1 MLRPS
6 PVALDGTLPSL
17 ALLRTFEAAGR
28 HLNFTHAADELGIG
42 QPAVSRQV
50 AQLERELGV
59 PLFGRRPAITLTEA
73 GEVLLAATQR
83 AFEGIDDAVAH
94 ISTLGQRPHL
104 TVDVSIT
111 FATCWLIGRLSDFVE
126 RHPDVDVRILT
137 RDRTNA
143 FTSTAD
149 VVVYSA
155 GRPHGSLGGDPL
167 IVSELLVPACSV
179 DYPAGSRPNDAAT
192 LARSDLLLYTEERH
206 QVLWD
211 DLLGPLGLT
220 VPRIP
225 SARRFNSFM
234 VYHQAI
240 LQGRGIGLAW
250 TTTMADDFAAGRLV
264 RVTDLSVRARGGYF
278 VATTASGRSKDVAHE
293 FITWMRAAADATGGT
308 GGPAAVVDDDVATS
322 GRDDRASG
330 AVTRRAAGPSP
341 ARTRRR

>member
-1 MLRPS
+1 MARES
-6 PVALDGTLPSL
+6 SVALDGALPSL
-17 ALLRTFEAAGR
+17 GLLRTFEAAGR

-50 AQLERELGV
+50 GQLERDLGV
-59 PLFGRRPAITLTEA
+59 QLFERRPAVALTEA
-73 GEVLLAATQR
+73 GEVLLAATQL

-104 TVDVSIT
+104 TADVSIT
-111 FATCWLIGRLSDFVE
+111 FASCWLMSRLSDFVE

-143 FTSTAD
+143 FTSSAD

-155 GRPHGSLGGDPL
+155 GRPHGSLGGEPL
-167 IVSELLVPACSV
+167 IVDETLVPVCSV
-179 DYPAGSRPNDAAT
+179 DFPESARPTDAAS
-192 LARSDLLLYTEERH
+192 LAASDLLLYTEERH

-211 DLLGPLGLT
+211 DLLAPLDLT
-220 VPRIP
+220 APRVP

-250 TTTMADDFAAGRLV
+250 TTTMADDLAAGRLV
-264 RVTDLSVRARGGYF
+264 RVTDLSVPARGGYF
-278 VATTASGRSKDVAHE
+278 VATTAAGR
-293 FITWMRAAADATGGT
+293 RNAAAE
-308 GGPAAVVDDDVATS
+308 PFVDWMHRMV
-322 GRDDRASG
+322 
-330 AVTRRAAGPSP
+330 AAGQEA
-341 ARTRRR
+341 AR